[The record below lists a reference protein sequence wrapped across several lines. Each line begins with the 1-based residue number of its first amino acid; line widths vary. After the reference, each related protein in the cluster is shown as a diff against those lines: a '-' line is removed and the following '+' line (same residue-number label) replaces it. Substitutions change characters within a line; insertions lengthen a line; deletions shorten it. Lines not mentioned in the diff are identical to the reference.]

1 MYSISANV
9 ALCFRKIGLIA
20 QFTTR
25 CHTYSRSEAYVRE
38 LRRFLP
44 VDIYG
49 KCGDFPCPKQQPQ
62 QQGLGEQDANGWTDC
77 HKRAAVKY
85 KFFLAF
91 EDAVCKDYVTEK
103 LFSMF
108 NGGIDMIPIV
118 LGLLH
123 SSTYQR

>member
-1 MYSISANV
+1 M
-9 ALCFRKIGLIA
+9 
-20 QFTTR
+20 
-25 CHTYSRSEAYVRE
+25 E
-38 LRRFLP
+38 
-44 VDIYG
+44 
-49 KCGDFPCPKQQPQ
+49 
-62 QQGLGEQDANGWTDC
+62 C

-118 LGLLH
+118 LGKH
-123 SSTYQR
+123 S

>member
-1 MYSISANV
+1 MHATV
-9 ALCFRKIGLIA
+9 APGLVYKMLRAHVSLTGSGDIA
-20 QFTTR
+20 
-25 CHTYSRSEAYVRE
+25 
-38 LRRFLP
+38 
-44 VDIYG
+44 G
-49 KCGDFPCPKQQPQ
+49 GDNW
-62 QQGLGEQDANGWTDC
+62 LEC

-118 LGLLH
+118 LGTNH
-123 SSTYQR
+123 SSYRSYIDITLCILWWFWKKKLGTTLYPGKLPS

>member
-1 MYSISANV
+1 MLTRGAHVSLTGSGDV
-9 ALCFRKIGLIA
+9 AG
-20 QFTTR
+20 
-25 CHTYSRSEAYVRE
+25 
-38 LRRFLP
+38 
-44 VDIYG
+44 
-49 KCGDFPCPKQQPQ
+49 GDNW
-62 QQGLGEQDANGWTDC
+62 LEC

-118 LGLLH
+118 LGKH
-123 SSTYQR
+123 SSYRSYIDITLCILWWFWKKKLGTTLYPGKLPSQVPSPRLRQLLNLGTTPPTTL

>member
-1 MYSISANV
+1 M
-9 ALCFRKIGLIA
+9 
-20 QFTTR
+20 
-25 CHTYSRSEAYVRE
+25 E
-38 LRRFLP
+38 
-44 VDIYG
+44 
-49 KCGDFPCPKQQPQ
+49 
-62 QQGLGEQDANGWTDC
+62 C

-118 LGLLH
+118 LGKH
-123 SSTYQR
+123 SSYRSYIDTTLCILWWFWKKTGDHSLSLETPFSGTFP